1 MEYKTSAYFIYKEGG
16 FNLDI
21 RPLFSYRRGTSFLYK
36 MSPLL
41 KLFFLF
47 GFTALICFFPNYVPF
62 FSVFFVFFARF
73 IGFPFLEQLRDFKPI
88 LPYCLLLVSLHVFSV
103 FIKTESSIKDLT
115 FLILKL
121 ICLMHIS
128 SLFFNTTSSLQL
140 KETLEK
146 ILPLRMSVLFSLFL
160 FFIPLLFSIWTKL
173 DYSWKARGGKKSLLK
188 IFKLFPIF
196 ISEALYKGKKLLY
209 ALKNR
214 KQSFGFE

>member
-1 MEYKTSAYFIYKEGG
+1 M
-16 FNLDI
+16 
-21 RPLFSYRRGTSFLYK
+21 PLFSYRRGTSFLHR

-47 GFTALICFFPNYVPF
+47 GFTVLIFFFPNYVF
-62 FSVFFVFFARF
+62 FYSVFFVFFARF
-73 IGFPFLEQLRDFKPI
+73 IGFSFLEQLRDLKPI
-88 LPYCLLLVSLHVFSV
+88 LPYCLLIVSLHVFSV
-103 FIKTESSIKDLT
+103 LIKTESSIKDLV

-121 ICLMHIS
+121 ICLMQIS

-146 ILPLRMSVLFSLFL
+146 NLPFKVAVLFSLFL

-173 DYSWKARGGKKSLLK
+173 DYSWKARGGKKGLLK

-196 ISEALYKGKKLLY
+196 ISESLYKGQKLMY
-209 ALKNR
+209 ALRNR
-214 KQSFGFE
+214 SE

>member
-1 MEYKTSAYFIYKEGG
+1 M
-16 FNLDI
+16 DI
-21 RPLFSYRRGTSFLYK
+21 MPLFSYRRGTSFLHR

-47 GFTALICFFPNYVPF
+47 GFTVLIFFFPNYVF
-62 FSVFFVFFARF
+62 FYSVFFVFFARF
-73 IGFPFLEQLRDFKPI
+73 IGFSFLEQLRDLKPI
-88 LPYCLLLVSLHVFSV
+88 LPYCLLIVSLHVFSV
-103 FIKTESSIKDLT
+103 LIKTESSIKDLV

-121 ICLMHIS
+121 ICLMQIS

-146 ILPLRMSVLFSLFL
+146 NLPFKVAVLFSLFL

-173 DYSWKARGGKKSLLK
+173 DYSWKARGGKKGLLK

-196 ISEALYKGKKLLY
+196 ISESLYKGQKLMY
-209 ALKNR
+209 ALRNR
-214 KQSFGFE
+214 SE

>member
-1 MEYKTSAYFIYKEGG
+1 M
-16 FNLDI
+16 DI
-21 RPLFSYRRGTSFLYK
+21 RPLFSYRRGTSFLHR

-47 GFTALICFFPNYVPF
+47 GFTVLIFFFPNYVF
-62 FSVFFVFFARF
+62 FYSVFFVFFARF
-73 IGFPFLEQLRDFKPI
+73 IGFSFLEQLRDLKPI
-88 LPYCLLLVSLHVFSV
+88 LPYCLFIVSLHVFSV
-103 FIKTESSIKDLT
+103 LIKTESSIKDLV

-121 ICLMHIS
+121 ICLMQIS

-146 ILPLRMSVLFSLFL
+146 ILPFKLAVLFSLFL

-173 DYSWKARGGKKSLLK
+173 DHSWKARGGKKNLLK

-196 ISEALYKGKKLLY
+196 ISEALYKGQKLMY
-209 ALKNR
+209 ALRNR
-214 KQSFGFE
+214 SE

>member
-1 MEYKTSAYFIYKEGG
+1 MEYKASSYFIHKKGE

-21 RPLFSYRRGTSFLYK
+21 RPLFSYRRGTSFLHR

-47 GFTALICFFPNYVPF
+47 GFTVLIFFFPNYVF
-62 FSVFFVFFARF
+62 FYSVFFVFFARF
-73 IGFPFLEQLRDFKPI
+73 IGFSFLEQLRDLKPI
-88 LPYCLLLVSLHVFSV
+88 LPYCLFIVSLHVFSV
-103 FIKTESSIKDLT
+103 LIKTESSIKDLV

-121 ICLMHIS
+121 ICLMQIS

-146 ILPLRMSVLFSLFL
+146 ILPFKLAVLFSLFL

-173 DYSWKARGGKKSLLK
+173 DHSWKARGGKKNLLK

-196 ISEALYKGKKLLY
+196 ISEALYKGQKLMY
-209 ALKNR
+209 ALRNR
-214 KQSFGFE
+214 SE

>member
-1 MEYKTSAYFIYKEGG
+1 M
-16 FNLDI
+16 DI
-21 RPLFSYRRGTSFLYK
+21 RPLFSYRRGTSFLHR
-36 MSPLL
+36 MSPPL

-47 GFTALICFFPNYVPF
+47 GFTALIFFFPNYVLF
-62 FSVFFVFFARF
+62 YSVFF
-73 IGFPFLEQLRDFKPI
+73 IGFSFLEQLRDLKPI

-103 FIKTESSIKDLT
+103 LIKTESSIKDLV

-121 ICLMHIS
+121 ICLMQIS

-146 ILPLRMSVLFSLFL
+146 NLPFKVAVLFSLFL

-173 DYSWKARGGKKSLLK
+173 DHSWKARGGKKNLLK

-196 ISEALYKGKKLLY
+196 ISEALYKGQKLMY
-209 ALKNR
+209 ALRNR
-214 KQSFGFE
+214 SE

>member
-1 MEYKTSAYFIYKEGG
+1 M
-16 FNLDI
+16 DI
-21 RPLFSYRRGTSFLYK
+21 MPLFSYRRGTSFLHR

-41 KLFFLF
+41 KLLLLF
-47 GFTALICFFPNYVPF
+47 GFTALIFFFPNYVLFYSAF
-62 FSVFFVFFARF
+62 FIFFARF
-73 IGFPFLEQLRDFKPI
+73 IGFSFLEQLRDLKPI

-103 FIKTESSIKDLT
+103 LIKTESSIKDLA

-121 ICLMHIS
+121 VCLMQIS

-140 KETLEK
+140 KETMEK
-146 ILPLRMSVLFSLFL
+146 ILPFKAALLFSLFL

-173 DYSWKARGGKKSLLK
+173 DYSWKARGGKKGLLK

-196 ISEALYKGKKLLY
+196 ISESLYKGQKLMY

-214 KQSFGFE
+214 QLCLVL

>member
-1 MEYKTSAYFIYKEGG
+1 MEYKASSYFIHKKGG

-21 RPLFSYRRGTSFLYK
+21 RPLFSYRRGTSFLHR

-47 GFTALICFFPNYVPF
+47 GFTALIFFFPNYVF
-62 FSVFFVFFARF
+62 FYSVFFVFFARF
-73 IGFPFLEQLRDFKPI
+73 IGFSFLEQLRDLKPI

-103 FIKTESSIKDLT
+103 LIKTESSIKDLV

-121 ICLMHIS
+121 VCLMQIS

-140 KETLEK
+140 KKALEK
-146 ILPLRMSVLFSLFL
+146 FFPFKLAVLFSLFL

-196 ISEALYKGKKLLY
+196 ISEALYKGQKLMY
-209 ALKNR
+209 ALRNR
-214 KQSFGFE
+214 SE

>member
-1 MEYKTSAYFIYKEGG
+1 M
-16 FNLDI
+16 DI
-21 RPLFSYRRGTSFLYK
+21 RPLFSYRRGTSFLHR

-47 GFTALICFFPNYVPF
+47 GFTVLIFFFPNYVF
-62 FSVFFVFFARF
+62 FYSVFFVFFARF
-73 IGFPFLEQLRDFKPI
+73 IGFSFLEQLRDLKPI

-103 FIKTESSIKDLT
+103 LIKTESSIKDLV

-121 ICLMHIS
+121 VCLMQIS

-146 ILPLRMSVLFSLFL
+146 ILPFKLAVLFSLFL

-173 DYSWKARGGKKSLLK
+173 DHSWKARGGKKNLLK

-196 ISEALYKGKKLLY
+196 ISEALYKGQKLMY
-209 ALKNR
+209 ALRNR
-214 KQSFGFE
+214 SE